1 MTPEETDEGEQ
12 TMRRTKLAVVALV
25 AAGVTGIL
33 ATVATAATPQNT
45 SPPTVSGTPKVGSTL
60 TANEGTWANSP
71 TSFTYQ
77 WQRCASDGRSC
88 GDITAGTAKTYVP
101 TTGDVGHALRVVV
114 TGVNTDG
121 RSSATSAPT
130 EPVNSANGPTNT
142 VRPTVSGT
150 AAVGQTLTVSNGSWT
165 PAPTSFLRQWQQCA
179 SDGTACVNISGATG
193 QTYGVR
199 AADAGHRLRAFVTA
213 RTASGQTT
221 VPSSLSGLV
230 TGGTTTT
237 VVTTTT
243 TTSTTTTAGN
253 RAPSLRFISL
263 RVHGA
268 RAFARFRVCDDQ
280 TGRITIV
287 ERDSK
292 ARALSVSHRFH
303 VSLVSACNVYAKS
316 WALGRKFRTR
326 GRYVAS
332 LRAVDAHGRLSLL
345 RSRSITFR

>member
-1 MTPEETDEGEQ
+1 MTT
-12 TMRRTKLAVVALV
+12 RRLAFVALLAVA
-25 AAGVTGIL
+25 VTGIL
-33 ATVATAATPQNT
+33 AAIASAATPQNT
-45 SPPTVSGTPKVGSTL
+45 SPPTISGTPKAGSTL

-101 TTGDVGHALRVVV
+101 TSGDVGHALRVVV

-130 EPVNSANGPTNT
+130 EPVSSANGPTST

-165 PAPTSFLRQWQQCA
+165 PTPTSFARQWQQCS
-179 SDGTACVNISGATG
+179 SDGSSCLNISGATG
-193 QTYGVR
+193 RSYGVR
-199 AADAGHRLRAFVTA
+199 AADAGHRLRALVTA

-221 VPSSLSGLV
+221 VASSLSGLV
-230 TGGTTTT
+230 AGGTTTTIGTTTT

-243 TTSTTTTAGN
+243 TQGN
-253 RAPSLRFISL
+253 RAPSLGFISL
-263 RVHGA
+263 RVRGT
-268 RAFARFRVCDDQ
+268 RAFARFRVCDDH
-280 TGRITIV
+280 TGRITIN

-292 ARALSVSHRFH
+292 ARVLSVAHRFH
-303 VSLVSACNVYAKS
+303 VTLVSSCNVYAKS

-332 LRAVDAHGRLSLL
+332 LRAIDAQGRLSLL
-345 RSRSITFR
+345 RSRSVTFR